1 MKKPIIK
8 GGVIS
13 SVAGIIGLLLAKIPV
28 TAPVLAAFGISVIS
42 IESISRYLLIIGVV
56 FVVAAL
62 ALFRKK

>member
-13 SVAGIIGLLLAKIPV
+13 SVAGIIGLLLVKIPV